1 MLTIQQAGQ
10 KAAAIVQDLRTLARR
25 GVADFDV
32 VDLNRVVSDYLQSP
46 EYEKMMQFHPAVAV
60 DCDLAANLMRIKGSP
75 VHLLKTVMNLVSNAA
90 EAMPDG
96 GTIHIQTENRYLDG
110 PVGGYETVQEGEY
123 VILTI
128 ADGGIGMTPTDLE
141 RIFEPF
147 YSKKVMGKSG
157 TGLGMAVVWGTV
169 KDHHG
174 YIDAHSREGA
184 GTTFT
189 LYFPATRE
197 AIKTPSDRRL
207 LADLAGNG
215 QSILIVDD
223 VAEQRDMASAMLSRL
238 GYRVQAVASGEA
250 AVDHVV
256 AQPVD
261 LLLLDMIMDPG
272 IDGLET
278 YRRICAIHSG
288 QKAVIASG
296 YAETECVRRL
306 QQLGP
311 IPYLKKPYRL
321 ETLAEIVKA
330 TLQAA

>member
-1 MLTIQQAGQ
+1 
-10 KAAAIVQDLRTLARR
+10 
-25 GVADFDV
+25 

-46 EYEKMMQFHPAVAV
+46 EYEKMMQFHPAVVV
-60 DCDLAANLMRIKGSP
+60 DCDLAANLMSIKGSP

-96 GTIHIQTENRYLDG
+96 GTIHIQTQNRYLDG

-128 ADGGIGMTPTDLE
+128 ADVGIGMSPTDLE

-197 AIKTPSDRRL
+197 AIKTPSDRRS

-256 AQPVD
+256 DQPVD